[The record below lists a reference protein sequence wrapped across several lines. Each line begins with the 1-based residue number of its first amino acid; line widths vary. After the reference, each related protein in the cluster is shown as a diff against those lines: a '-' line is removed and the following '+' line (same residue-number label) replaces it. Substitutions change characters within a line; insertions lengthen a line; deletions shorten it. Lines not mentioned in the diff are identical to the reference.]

1 MMFIIFKIPE
11 ATVEFESSR
20 DCMTFSYEDLHWCFA
35 ADVTFNSINEME
47 FIELEVSLLGFLKDF
62 IFSIHNMAL
71 KNETLCE
78 VNDNRYDS
86 YCLSLN
92 LIDDK
97 VCIYEAYSDK
107 TLEVDKNTFW
117 SDCSQFVHDVLK
129 QMENTFTGLEK
140 NNSFVK
146 YRELVEKL
154 IRDFF
159 C

>member
-1 MMFIIFKIPE
+1 MMFIVFKIPE
-11 ATVEFESSR
+11 KTIKLESDR
-20 DCMTFSYEDLHWCFA
+20 DYLTFSEEDLHWCFA
-35 ADVTFNSINEME
+35 TDITINGINDTEC
-47 FIELEVSLLGFLKDF
+47 IELEASLLGFLKDF
-62 IFSIHNMAL
+62 IFSIHNMSL

-92 LIDDK
+92 FIDDK

-117 SDCSQFVHDVLK
+117 SDCSQFTHDVLK
-129 QMENTFTGLEK
+129 QMENTFTSLEK
-140 NNSFVK
+140 SNSFVK